1 MSNLN
6 LAKLDEVLENIEKQV
21 KELRTYINGDLV
33 EKPREAVT
41 TEPELAL
48 EDVRKYLAELSRDGH
63 TAQVKQLLNK
73 YGANKLSE
81 VKASDYKALL
91 KDAEAVRNGSN

>member
-6 LAKLDEVLENIEKQV
+6 LAKLDEVLAGIENQV
-21 KELRTYINGDLV
+21 KELRAYIQGDLTT
-33 EKPREAVT
+33 KPSEAVNA
-41 TEPELAL
+41 EPELAL

-73 YGANKLSE
+73 YSANKLSE
-81 VKASDYKALL
+81 VKPSDYRALL
-91 KDAEAVRNGSN
+91 KDAEAIRNGSN

>member
-6 LAKLDEVLENIEKQV
+6 LAKLDEILQGIENQV
-21 KELRTYINGDLV
+21 KELRTYINGDLA
-33 EKPREAVT
+33 EKPSEAVT

-73 YGANKLSE
+73 FGANKLSE
-81 VKASDYKALL
+81 VKSSDYKALL
-91 KDAEAVRNGSN
+91 KDAEAVRNGIN

>member
-6 LAKLDEVLENIEKQV
+6 LSKLDEVLENIESQV
-21 KELRTYINGDLV
+21 KELRNYIKGDV
-33 EKPREAVT
+33 IEKPSEVITA
-41 TEPELAL
+41 EPELAL

-63 TAQVKQLLNK
+63 TAQVKQLLSK

-81 VKASDYKALL
+81 VKPSDYKSLL